1 MQQTTYLIQCGI
13 ELQICNFC
21 RKTLKYFKAKL
32 FVFRRLELILQFL
45 KCLVGDM
52 NTDYGDDV
60 DSDDIF
66 S

>member
-1 MQQTTYLIQCGI
+1 MQQTTYLIQILNVALC
-13 ELQICNFC
+13 CKYFC

-52 NTDYGDDV
+52 NTDYGDD
-60 DSDDIF
+60 
-66 S
+66 